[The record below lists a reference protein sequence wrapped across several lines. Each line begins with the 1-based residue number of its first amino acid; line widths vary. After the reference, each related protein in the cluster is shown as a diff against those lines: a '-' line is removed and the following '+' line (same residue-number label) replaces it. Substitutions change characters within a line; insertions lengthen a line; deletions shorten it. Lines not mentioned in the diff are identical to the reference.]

1 MRKCIESMSEQKRK
15 EMKRRDAE
23 RKREKRAAEKLKRN
37 GGEYKTQA
45 ALGKARSKAMK
56 ALPSDPPQVSYKVQE
71 LIKFERCNLMLIIY
85 KLFNRAQE
93 VAIGVLKLVNK
104 AVGICIFFNQY
115 NAREKTTS
123 LCLNWV
129 DLAKIS

>member
-1 MRKCIESMSEQKRK
+1 MAEKARTPRSGAEREAKYASKMKEKDYETWCAKNREKRRKCIDSISEQRRK

-56 ALPSDPPQVSYKVQE
+56 ALPSDPH
-71 LIKFERCNLMLIIY
+71 R
-85 KLFNRAQE
+85 
-93 VAIGVLKLVNK
+93 
-104 AVGICIFFNQY
+104 
-115 NAREKTTS
+115 
-123 LCLNWV
+123 
-129 DLAKIS
+129 